1 METYSGKIKR
11 VKFRNDTNG
20 WSVLEMQDGNTVVGS
35 PAFAS
40 EDLEITCEG
49 EWTDGGKFGRQFKAK
64 TIRIKNGGSDE
75 KAALIA
81 LLGGGFLKGVKTVMA
96 RQIAGTFG
104 SATFDKL
111 DASIY
116 DPSVLQQVKGIGKV
130 NYKRVVES
138 WRNQRGWA
146 RAALVAV
153 RAGLTMRQA
162 KEAYSLWGNEIIEI
176 INDNPYLLTI
186 IDGVTWARADEIA
199 TLEWPGKSKIEH
211 DDPRRYGAAVRE
223 VLRLAYLD
231 GHMAL
236 LEIDALTQARELA
249 KPTLDGFDDKVRARY
264 GDDKLVLHDV
274 YLYSHPYWKIESE
287 TARMVFDRL
296 RLPFTPPKDYELI
309 ADITMSPDQ
318 EAAVKLAIEQ
328 HTVVVTGGPG
338 VGKCQPGHVLVET
351 SDGLVRL
358 DSLVPSWLGE
368 DRFAPAPVN
377 SVSSYYGEARASLV
391 YNGGVKPTTKIVTSS
406 GFETTG
412 THEHPVMIITKD
424 YWEWKQMKDVK
435 PGDWIAL
442 SMQPPCARTD
452 FLSEECAWMCGA
464 LLADGGLSQGVV
476 IYTKNHNGMR
486 HRMADL
492 SSKYLDARPVEFCN
506 HGVSAL
512 RLNGQPGVFQK
523 LSELGISKG
532 LSADKHVPYP
542 VMHSGARVRA
552 AFVSGLFDGDGSFVN
567 NKIEW
572 SSASPRMAREVQI
585 ILASL
590 KVWSRRRTKVINS
603 KEYHILTVS
612 GGDVDTYFAVVG
624 FPHSNKGDKYQCVT
638 RNTNTDVVPGASR
651 MIRSVFTAKG
661 KRTRKEWYAWKKE
674 INGTRNPSRARIH
687 KLLEETKCDVI
698 AGTDAMIHW
707 GYLKE
712 VSGDGVRWDVVTKVL
727 DDGEQQ
733 VYDLVVPTAHCF
745 VSDGFHVH
753 NSSIT
758 KVICDTLAAAGK
770 SITLCAPT
778 GKAARRLSEATG
790 RHAATLH
797 RTLMIGASGAREQF
811 ATDVVVIDECSMID
825 AAIMHT
831 VLKATP
837 ARTKLILVGDVDQL
851 PPVGAGEPFYQIIQ
865 VPGMPVGRL
874 TQVHRQ
880 AADSGIV
887 ATAHAFRVGAVPDTS
902 QYSDTFIEY
911 LGQNEELPDAA
922 VRRMQECLTSGWS
935 LDDMQVITPVNGHA
949 WGQLE
954 LNERLQA
961 RFNPGPFPNNKGIP
975 FKVGDKVVHTKNIY
989 GMGEKMQVVLNG
1001 MTGKVVWV
1009 MSDYEEARETLAREE
1024 SGNSDMPIVVKVL
1037 FDGETGIT
1045 EYTRPDLFHLKLAW
1059 ALTGHKLQGSECP
1072 CAVILVPRSH
1082 PNMMTRQWV
1091 YTAETR
1097 AKREVHIFSAG
1108 SAIDRYVGNEER
1120 VRRTTFLA
1128 DLTEILQV
1136 EARDEA

>member
-1 METYSGKIKR
+1 METYSGKIKK
-11 VKFRNDTNG
+11 VKVRTNSG
-20 WSVLEMQDGNTVVGS
+20 WCVLQMTDGNEVIGE
-35 PAFAS
+35 ALFAS
-40 EDLEITCEG
+40 DGLEIVCQG
-49 EWTDGGKFGRQFKAK
+49 VWVDSRGYGRQFKASSFSLK
-64 TIRIKNGGSDE
+64 QGADGE
-75 KAALIA
+75 KSALVA
-81 LLGGGFLKGVKTVMA
+81 LLGSGFLKGVKSVIA
-96 RQIAGTFG
+96 REIANTFG
-104 SATFDKL
+104 GDTFDKL
-111 DASIY
+111 DASIG

-130 NYKRVVES
+130 NYRRVLES
-138 WRNQRGWA
+138 WKDQRGWA
-146 RAALVAV
+146 KAALVAV

-162 KEAYSLWGNEIIEI
+162 KEAYKTWGNEIIEI
-176 INDNPYLLTI
+176 INDNPYLLTVL
-186 IDGVTWARADEIA
+186 DGVTWERADEIA
-199 TLEWPGKSKIEH
+199 KREWPGKAKIEH
-211 DDPRRYGAAVRE
+211 DDPKRYGAAVRE

-236 LEIDALTQARELA
+236 LEIDALEQARTLA
-249 KPTLDGFDDKVRARY
+249 KPTVDGFDDKVKGRY
-264 GDDKLVLHDV
+264 EADKLVLHDV
-274 YLYSHPYWKIESE
+274 YLYSRPYWKIESE
-287 TARMVFDRL
+287 TAQMILDRL
-296 RLPFTPPKDYELI
+296 RLPFQSPLDYEI
-309 ADITMSPDQ
+309 ISEITMSPDQ
-318 EAAVKLAIEQ
+318 EAAVRTAIEQ

-476 IYTKNHNGMR
+476 IYTKNHSGMR

-674 INGTRNPSRARIH
+674 INGTRNPSRTRIH

-745 VSDGFHVH
+745 ASDGFHVH

-758 KVICDTLAAAGK
+758 KVLCDTLTAQGK
-770 SITLCAPT
+770 SLTLCAPT
-778 GKAARRLSEATG
+778 GKAARRMSETTG

-797 RTLMIGASGAREQF
+797 RTLKIGASGAKEWF
-811 ATDVVVIDECSMID
+811 ETDVVIIDECSMID

-831 VLKATP
+831 VLKAVP
-837 ARTKLILVGDVDQL
+837 SRTELILVGDVDQL

-865 VPGMPVGRL
+865 VPGMPIGRL

-887 ATAHAFRVGAVPDTS
+887 AVAHAFNAGAVPNTDN
-902 QYSDTFIEY
+902 YADTFIEY
-911 LGQNEELPDAA
+911 VGQNEELPDA
-922 VRRMQECLTSGWS
+922 VVKRMQECIAHGWS
-935 LDDMQVITPVNGHA
+935 PDDVQVLTPVNGHS
-949 WGQLE
+949 WGQFE

-961 RFNPGPFPNNKGIP
+961 RFNPGPFPNSKGIF

-989 GMGEKMQVVLNG
+989 GMGRLMQVVLNG
-1001 MTGKVVWV
+1001 MTGKVVEV
-1009 MSDYEEARETLAREE
+1009 MSDYQEAHETRVREE
-1024 SGNSDMPIVVKVL
+1024 NGDDELPVVVKVL
-1037 FDGETGIT
+1037 FDGETEVT
-1045 EYTRPDLFHLKLAW
+1045 EYTRPDLFNLKLAW
-1059 ALTGHKLQGSECP
+1059 AMSVHKSQGSEFP
-1072 CAVILVPRSH
+1072 CVIVLAPRSRH
-1082 PNMMTRQWV
+1082 SFMTRQLV

-1097 AKREVHIFSAG
+1097 AKKEVHIFSAG
-1108 SAIDRYVGNEER
+1108 SALHTYVTNEER

-1128 DLTEILQV
+1128 DLVEIKMM
-1136 EARDEA
+1136 EAKSEA

>member
-1 METYSGKIKR
+1 METYTATIRK
-11 VKFRNDTNG
+11 VKYRNEANG
-20 WSVLEMQDGNTVVGS
+20 WSVLEMKDGNTVVGS

-40 EDLEITCEG
+40 EGLEITCEG
-49 EWTDGGKFGRQFKAK
+49 VWDSNGKWGRQFKAK
-64 TIRIKNGGSDE
+64 NIRIKSNGNDE
-75 KAALIA
+75 KVALTA
-81 LLGGGFLKGVKTVMA
+81 LFGSGFLKGVKTA
-96 RQIAGTFG
+96 IAKEIVNTFG
-104 SATFDKL
+104 GDSFDRL
-111 DASIY
+111 DASLT
-116 DPSVLQQVKGIGKV
+116 DPSVIQQVKGIGKV
-130 NYKRVVES
+130 NYRRVLES
-138 WRNQRGWA
+138 WQEHRTWA

-264 GDDKLVLHDV
+264 EDDKLVLHDV

-318 EAAVKLAIEQ
+318 EAAVRMAIEQ

-338 VGKCQPGHVLVET
+338 VGK
-351 SDGLVRL
+351 S
-358 DSLVPSWLGE
+358 
-368 DRFAPAPVN
+368 
-377 SVSSYYGEARASLV
+377 
-391 YNGGVKPTTKIVTSS
+391 
-406 GFETTG
+406 
-412 THEHPVMIITKD
+412 
-424 YWEWKQMKDVK
+424 
-435 PGDWIAL
+435 
-442 SMQPPCARTD
+442 
-452 FLSEECAWMCGA
+452 
-464 LLADGGLSQGVV
+464 
-476 IYTKNHNGMR
+476 
-486 HRMADL
+486 
-492 SSKYLDARPVEFCN
+492 
-506 HGVSAL
+506 
-512 RLNGQPGVFQK
+512 
-523 LSELGISKG
+523 
-532 LSADKHVPYP
+532 
-542 VMHSGARVRA
+542 
-552 AFVSGLFDGDGSFVN
+552 
-567 NKIEW
+567 
-572 SSASPRMAREVQI
+572 
-585 ILASL
+585 
-590 KVWSRRRTKVINS
+590 
-603 KEYHILTVS
+603 TV
-612 GGDVDTYFAVVG
+612 
-624 FPHSNKGDKYQCVT
+624 
-638 RNTNTDVVPGASR
+638 
-651 MIRSVFTAKG
+651 
-661 KRTRKEWYAWKKE
+661 
-674 INGTRNPSRARIH
+674 
-687 KLLEETKCDVI
+687 
-698 AGTDAMIHW
+698 
-707 GYLKE
+707 
-712 VSGDGVRWDVVTKVL
+712 
-727 DDGEQQ
+727 
-733 VYDLVVPTAHCF
+733 
-745 VSDGFHVH
+745 
-753 NSSIT
+753 T
-758 KVICDTLAAAGK
+758 KVICDTLAATGK

-831 VLKATP
+831 VLRATP

-865 VPGMPVGRL
+865 VPGIPVGRL

-880 AADSGIV
+880 AVDSGIV

-1009 MSDYEEARETLAREE
+1009 MSDYEEARETRAREE

-1128 DLTEILQV
+1128 DLTEILQM
-1136 EARDEA
+1136 EAKDEA

>member
-162 KEAYSLWGNEIIEI
+162 KEAYGLLGNEIIEI

-264 GDDKLVLHDV
+264 EDDKLVLHDV

-318 EAAVKLAIEQ
+318 EAAVRMAIEQ

-338 VGKCQPGHVLVET
+338 VGK
-351 SDGLVRL
+351 S
-358 DSLVPSWLGE
+358 
-368 DRFAPAPVN
+368 
-377 SVSSYYGEARASLV
+377 
-391 YNGGVKPTTKIVTSS
+391 
-406 GFETTG
+406 
-412 THEHPVMIITKD
+412 
-424 YWEWKQMKDVK
+424 
-435 PGDWIAL
+435 
-442 SMQPPCARTD
+442 
-452 FLSEECAWMCGA
+452 
-464 LLADGGLSQGVV
+464 
-476 IYTKNHNGMR
+476 
-486 HRMADL
+486 
-492 SSKYLDARPVEFCN
+492 
-506 HGVSAL
+506 
-512 RLNGQPGVFQK
+512 
-523 LSELGISKG
+523 
-532 LSADKHVPYP
+532 
-542 VMHSGARVRA
+542 
-552 AFVSGLFDGDGSFVN
+552 
-567 NKIEW
+567 
-572 SSASPRMAREVQI
+572 
-585 ILASL
+585 
-590 KVWSRRRTKVINS
+590 
-603 KEYHILTVS
+603 TV
-612 GGDVDTYFAVVG
+612 
-624 FPHSNKGDKYQCVT
+624 
-638 RNTNTDVVPGASR
+638 
-651 MIRSVFTAKG
+651 
-661 KRTRKEWYAWKKE
+661 
-674 INGTRNPSRARIH
+674 
-687 KLLEETKCDVI
+687 
-698 AGTDAMIHW
+698 
-707 GYLKE
+707 
-712 VSGDGVRWDVVTKVL
+712 
-727 DDGEQQ
+727 
-733 VYDLVVPTAHCF
+733 
-745 VSDGFHVH
+745 
-753 NSSIT
+753 T
-758 KVICDTLAAAGK
+758 KVICDTLAATGK

-797 RTLMIGASGAREQF
+797 RTLTIGASGAGEQF

-1009 MSDYEEARETLAREE
+1009 MSDYEEARETRAREE